1 MKDIPNAIMPR
12 ISASGRRTFSK
23 EFKRQ
28 AVMQSF
34 APGASVSRVARSH
47 DINNNQLFK
56 WRKEFGG
63 QLVPTESAPVK
74 LLPITLTADE
84 GKPACDASVTGT
96 PQQGAIEIDFHTA
109 RLVMHGSVDLEAL
122 RVVIAC
128 MRA

>member
-1 MKDIPNAIMPR
+1 MQR

-34 APGASVSRVARSH
+34 APGASVSRVARIH

-56 WRKEFGG
+56 WRKEFGE
-63 QLVPTESAPVK
+63 QLVPPKIVPVK
-74 LLPITLTADE
+74 LLPVTLTSHED
-84 GKPACDASVTGT
+84 KPACDAMVTGT
-96 PQQGAIEIDFHTA
+96 PQPGTIEVDFNSA

-122 RVVIAC
+122 RVVMQC
-128 MRA
+128 MRR